1 MLLILFLFV
10 YANKVERI
18 EVTSNT
24 QVFAGIVR
32 LGYEDTL
39 VSSYYNTSALVSYL
53 FFNQVVNSTQ
63 FVYVDRMDHLA
74 LIQAVAVDTPQPQLA
89 PVSFPE
95 FTLLLDVYHTDMV
108 FLGRPP
114 REYTRHLEPALCTDK
129 EVLVDGFSLSCL
141 IHDQPCVLS
150 AAVVRHVINNASVC
164 GWVDIL
170 IDKIIL
176 HEWVDC
182 TNYVNGSKTILSATQ
197 LGLGYGI
204 YPNDTCVY
212 KKKENKYDYIS
223 SVIAPV
229 VLLYILSVWTSWTQ
243 HLWEH
248 IVFSLQKEVWALLF
262 SGYTKVCDAIVILV
276 NLAVFA
282 TVYDIHGFYTIPT
295 ERMVDHS
302 LLRFT
307 VDVYAMVCCGVG
319 LWALFS
325 ITVGYVLHYNSE
337 MTQYQLLSW
346 GLEFLNGQPLWYRG
360 FASLLVIISVYAT
373 LITVWFY
380 GIKDK
385 NGTYAILITSV
396 LVVAHKSSP
405 SVMTRLILR
414 HRDVLDPYMNVF
426 LLSLRWC
433 VQFLII
439 TSIQYSIPFDI
450 NGILSIQFT
459 ALCSIIA
466 GVILLF
472 TTGRDFAH
480 ILVLISRMRQPK
492 TYLIVLIVA
501 YFLMLFVV
509 WFAAVFSIGGS
520 MFANGEAL
528 YNKGSLALRCGFGVS
543 FGICSYHFKHNVDKS
558 YTGAAAYTERTN
570 ELPVH
575 KSKDV

>member
-1 MLLILFLFV
+1 MLLIVCLLAC
-10 YANKVERI
+10 ANKVQRI
-18 EVTSNT
+18 EVSSNT

-32 LGYEDTL
+32 LGYDDTL
-39 VSSYYNTSALVSYL
+39 VSSYYNTSASVSYL

-74 LIQAVAVDTPQPQLA
+74 LIQAVATDTPQPQLA

-108 FLGRPP
+108 FLGYPP
-114 REYTRHLEPALCTDK
+114 REYARHLESPLCTDK
-129 EVLVDGFSLSCL
+129 EVLTDGFGLSCF
-141 IHDQPCVLS
+141 IDDQECVLS
-150 AAVVRHVINNASVC
+150 AAVIHHVISNASMC
-164 GWVDIL
+164 GWVDVI
-170 IDKIIL
+170 IDNITL

-197 LGLGYGI
+197 LGIGYGI
-204 YPNDTCVY
+204 YPGATCVY
-212 KKKENKYDYIS
+212 KKKERTYDYVS

-229 VLLYILSVWTSWTQ
+229 VLLYILSVWTNWTQ
-243 HLWEH
+243 HLWER
-248 IVFSLQKEVWALLF
+248 IVYSLQKEVWALLF
-262 SGYTKVCDAIVILV
+262 GGYTKICDAIVILV

-302 LLRFT
+302 LLRLT
-307 VDVYAMVCCGVG
+307 VDVYAFVCCAVG
-319 LWALFS
+319 LWALFAL
-325 ITVGYVLHYNSE
+325 TVGYVLHYNSE
-337 MTQYQLLSW
+337 MTQYKLLSW

-360 FASLLVIISVYAT
+360 FASILVIISVYT
-373 LITVWFY
+373 ILIVVWFY
-380 GIKDK
+380 GIKDR
-385 NGTYAILITSV
+385 NGTYAIIITSV

-414 HRDVLDPYMNVF
+414 HRELLDPYMNVF
-426 LLSLRWC
+426 LISLRWC

-466 GVILLF
+466 GIILLF

-480 ILVLISRMRQPK
+480 ILVLVSRMRHTK
-492 TYLIVLIVA
+492 TYLIVLVLV
-501 YFLMLFVV
+501 YFSMLFVV

-543 FGICSYHFKHNVDKS
+543 FGICSYHFKHHVDKS
-558 YTGAAAYTERTN
+558 YTGAAAYIKRTDG
-570 ELPVH
+570 LPVH
-575 KSKDV
+575 KSKNV